1 MKKILLAS
9 TILVG
14 TAGFAAADTANFTF
28 SGEAAAGFAYSTDGV
43 ISFSTPTI
51 SAEFTAGMMTTTDGG
66 LEAGADIT
74 VSAGSRGMEADNTDP
89 GFGLVTTSAASI
101 SDASVYLSGDW
112 GKFTIAY
119 DQNAAATPADD
130 EIDYGYSNTW
140 GDFKVEAEYRYFVGA
155 ANDEA
160 SLKGTYSFGDY
171 AVYAG
176 VNAYE
181 AGGWSVDDI
190 DFGGS
195 ASMSGF
201 SLGVDANYALS
212 PVSLLT
218 WKATAGYATGPYS
231 VEVFVEDDDGLNS
244 VDYGLSAGY
253 DLGGGVS
260 LNAAYIHDNDLS
272 IINGGVDMITAGVS
286 MSF

>member
-14 TAGFAAADTANFTF
+14 TAGFAAAETANFTF
-28 SGEAAAGFAYSTDGV
+28 SGEAAVGFAYNVTTAIG
-43 ISFSTPTI
+43 TPTI
-51 SAEFTAGMMTTTDGG
+51 SSEFTAGMSTMTDGG
-66 LEAGADIT
+66 LEAGASIT
-74 VSAGSRGMEADNTDP
+74 VSSASRGMVTDHTKAA
-89 GFGLVTTSAASI
+89 FGTVTTSGSSI

-112 GKFTIAY
+112 GKVTVAY
-119 DQNAAATPADD
+119 AANGVGTTDD
-130 EIDYGYSNTW
+130 KVAFGYSNTW
-140 GDFKVEAEYRYFVGA
+140 GDFTVEAEYAWMPLVGDDTA
-155 ANDEA
+155 MV
-160 SLKGTYSFGDY
+160 KGTYAFGDY
-171 AVYAG
+171 SVYAG
-176 VNAYE
+176 VNLDE
-181 AGGWSVDDI
+181 IGGWGVASI

-195 ASMSGF
+195 AAMSGF
-201 SLGVDANYALS
+201 SLAVDANYAVA

-244 VDYGLSAGY
+244 VDFGASAGY

-260 LNAAYIHDNDLS
+260 LNAGFVHDNDA
-272 IINGGVDMITAGVS
+272 GVPGTGWNVVTAGVS